1 MSKQSVFAVDL
12 GATSGRVVLATFA
25 EGRVSLN
32 EVHRFSTA
40 ARQTDAGLRLDVVA
54 LFDEIQAGIG
64 RAMEAAPDGVAALG
78 IDWPHARPGTD
89 LRGGAVLPRRPAGR
103 AVQHR

>member
-1 MSKQSVFAVDL
+1 MSKQSVIAVDL

-40 ARQTDAGLRLDVVA
+40 ARQTDDGLRLDVMA
-54 LFDEIQAGIG
+54 LFDEIQAGIV

-78 IDWPHARPGTD
+78 IDCW
-89 LRGGAVLPRRPAGR
+89 AVDYRAAFDRAAKKRFGR
-103 AVQHR
+103 LAEFLE